1 MPYLLTHAVN
11 SVTEL
16 LQVANDLR
24 RGCVGSDCKTG
35 GDVLTVFWAVLQ
47 VQQQRTSLV
56 TDAIGLSVSS
66 THVSFCQVHVFKV
79 SSCNA
84 SSAGAVSQ

>member
-1 MPYLLTHAVN
+1 MQSLLTHAVN
-11 SVTEL
+11 YFAEL

-47 VQQQRTSLV
+47 VR
-56 TDAIGLSVSS
+56 
-66 THVSFCQVHVFKV
+66 
-79 SSCNA
+79 
-84 SSAGAVSQ
+84 